1 MISEG
6 LLHFVEFELQ
16 IIALIIF
23 GILYSIRIGQ
33 LVKLPMPREKA
44 PSVGSQVKGV
54 VFSFSTL
61 VLPWK
66 MESTMKHL
74 GRWIEFMIYHFG
86 ALAAI
91 TATFTLPFTPKIM
104 IPSVRMIFAV
114 LILLAAVVG
123 IIKIARRFLN
133 PHLRHVS
140 VPDDYF
146 SLIAVEI
153 YFIAAAGCLIW
164 NTTGFRFAFFLI
176 TALFLIYVPFS
187 KISHYV
193 YWFFARVY
201 LGIRYGRRGIL
212 PGKRLTN
219 E

>member
-1 MISEG
+1 
-6 LLHFVEFELQ
+6 
-16 IIALIIF
+16 
-23 GILYSIRIGQ
+23 
-33 LVKLPMPREKA
+33 
-44 PSVGSQVKGV
+44 
-54 VFSFSTL
+54 
-61 VLPWK
+61 
-66 MESTMKHL
+66 
-74 GRWIEFMIYHFG
+74 
-86 ALAAI
+86 
-91 TATFTLPFTPKIM
+91 M
-104 IPSVRMIFAV
+104 IPAVNIGFAV
-114 LILLAAVVG
+114 FILLAAGVG
-123 IIKIARRFLN
+123 IIKILRRFLD

-153 YFIAAAGCLIW
+153 YFISAAGCLIW

-193 YWFFARVY
+193 YWFFARIY

-212 PGKRLTN
+212 PRKRLVH